1 MVQSCARA
9 GSDQVSGSIYSP
21 RRVIR
26 LWNRLPKVGV
36 RERHQ
41 EIVYNNVSQLLVR
54 PEVVRL
60 GRGEHCRS
68 LPAGTVCCI
77 LHSILQEWEGRWK
90 LVLVEAGGGV
100 LWRSDRETCCRLP
113 THWLYSSFRAVS
125 SPSVLYSTAVLP
137 HVPFCCLFSLLAFA
151 ASCFAAVHRKAHNE
165 QCENILI

>member
-113 THWLYSSFRAVS
+113 THWLYSFQGCLLPICSILYCCP
-125 SPSVLYSTAVLP
+125 PSCTFLLP
-137 HVPFCCLFSLLAFA
+137 FLPPGFCSKLLCCCAPK
-151 ASCFAAVHRKAHNE
+151 S
-165 QCENILI
+165 I